1 MSAFGQASAEKP
13 SPCLARQPILTNDEK
28 VFAYEL
34 LFRRGTDE
42 RTSDGDVENAAT
54 NIIETLNVVGFDA
67 VCDGRIAFIKCDEPM
82 LLKEF
87 YLLLPPDQ
95 VVIEVTAESHANE
108 RVCAA
113 CVSLTQK
120 GYRLALDNFTLNDPR
135 ERLAAYS
142 QFLKVR
148 MSRHSVSENAAL
160 AAKHRAK
167 NRQMVAEEVQT
178 RTQMLEAVRDGYTL
192 FQGYFFREP
201 ERMRARHI
209 PANQA
214 THLRL
219 LQVLSAPQVN
229 LDIAEDLIKHDA
241 SLCYRLLRYLN
252 SPLVGVAS
260 PVRTVRHAM
269 AMLGE
274 RELVRWLRMAT
285 ALAMG
290 EEKCSDLVLSSL
302 VRARFC
308 ELISPLLAQGSSD
321 LFLMGMLS
329 LMDAILEVP
338 MGVVVEG
345 LAFDP
350 EIKEALLG
358 AKKGSETP
366 LTPLY
371 RLMLAREQGDWED
384 VIAHAKK
391 MNLSLPQ
398 VNRAF
403 NEAMAWAREM
413 TVAAPSQPPGQCAR

>member
-1 MSAFGQASAEKP
+1 MNTFGQASAEKP
-13 SPCLARQPILTNDEK
+13 SPCLARQPILTRDEN

-34 LFRRGTDE
+34 LFRETPGE
-42 RTSDGDVENAAT
+42 QNSDSDVQKGAT

-67 VCDGRIAFIKCDEPM
+67 VCDGRMAFIKCDEPM
-82 LLKEF
+82 LLQEF

-95 VVIEVTAESHANE
+95 VVVEAQEGIRASES
-108 RVCAA
+108 VCTT
-113 CVSLTQK
+113 CVSLKQK
-120 GYRLALDNFTLNDPR
+120 GYKLALENFTVDDPR
-135 ERLAAYS
+135 EKLVPYS
-142 QFLKVR
+142 DFLKVDVR
-148 MSRHSVSENAAL
+148 RHSGADNSAL
-160 AAKHRAK
+160 AAKYGRK
-167 NRQMVAEEVQT
+167 NRQMLAERVENRV
-178 RTQMLEAVRDGYTL
+178 QMLQAVQSGYTL
-192 FQGYFFREP
+192 FQGYFFRQP

-209 PANQA
+209 PANRA

-219 LQVLSAPQVN
+219 LRVLSAPE
-229 LDIAEDLIKHDA
+229 LDLDAAEDLIKHAA

-252 SPLVGVAS
+252 SPLVGMAS
-260 PVRTVRHAM
+260 PVRSVRHAM
-269 AMLGE
+269 ALLGE

-308 ELISPLLAQGSSD
+308 ELISTHVAEGNSD

-338 MGVVVEG
+338 IGVVVEG
-345 LAFDP
+345 LAFD
-350 EIKEALLG
+350 EKIKEALLG

-371 RLMLAREQGDWED
+371 RLMLAREEGDWEE
-384 VIAHAKK
+384 VIVQAKK
-391 MNLSLPQ
+391 VNLSVPQ

-413 TVAAPSQPPGQCAR
+413 TATAPDQSHSTTH

>member
-1 MSAFGQASAEKP
+1 MNTFGQASAEKP
-13 SPCLARQPILTNDEK
+13 SPCLARQPILTRDEN

-34 LFRRGTDE
+34 LFREIAGE
-42 RTSDGDVENAAT
+42 QTSDSEVERAAT

-67 VCDGRIAFIKCDEPM
+67 VCDGRMGFIKCDEQM

-87 YLLLPPDQ
+87 YLLLPSDP
-95 VVIEVTAESHANE
+95 VVIQMNEEVRASES
-108 RVCAA
+108 VCAA
-113 CVSLTQK
+113 CISLKQK
-120 GYRLALDNFTLNDPR
+120 GYKLALDNFTINDPR
-135 ERLAAYS
+135 ERLVAYS
-142 QFLKVR
+142 DFLKVQ
-148 MSRHSVSENAAL
+148 MGRHAAADNAAL
-160 AAKHRAK
+160 AAKHRTK
-167 NRQMVAEEVQT
+167 NRQMVAERVET
-178 RTQMLEAVRDGYTL
+178 RVQMLQAVQDGYTL
-192 FQGYFFREP
+192 FQGYFFRQP

-209 PANQA
+209 PANRA

-219 LQVLSAPQVN
+219 LQVLSAPE
-229 LDIAEDLIKHDA
+229 LDLDAAEDLIKHDA

-252 SPLVGVAS
+252 SPLVGMAS
-260 PVRTVRHAM
+260 PVRSVRHAM
-269 AMLGE
+269 ALLGE

-308 ELISPLLAQGSSD
+308 ELISPHVAEGNSD

-338 MGVVVEG
+338 IGVVVEG
-345 LAFDP
+345 LAFD
-350 EIKEALLG
+350 EKIKAALLG

-366 LTPLY
+366 VTPLY
-371 RLMLAREQGDWED
+371 RLMLAREEGDWEE
-384 VIAHAKK
+384 VIVQAKK
-391 MNLSLPQ
+391 VNLSVPQ

-413 TVAAPSQPPGQCAR
+413 TAAAHDRSHPATR